1 MVALAAGLH
10 DGPLSTFTIGFE
22 GEADERPFA
31 ESVARRYGTAHHT
44 DATEIDYIEAAR
56 EQAAIFG
63 EPFGDSSSVPTHRV
77 CALARRNVTVAVS
90 GDGGDEIFAGYRR
103 YQWHQLTE
111 AVRSFLPGPVRRH
124 AIGGLAAIY
133 PKLDR
138 APRWLRAKYTLTEI
152 SLDSALG
159 FYRMVC
165 KVHADQRRSLFAS
178 GLASRLEGYDP
189 AARVTALMDEAG
201 TDDPLL
207 QAQYVDLHTWLVGDI
222 LVKVD
227 RASMAN
233 SLEVRAPLLDYEFV
247 QWAAQLP
254 ASLKLRGREGK
265 YIFKRAMERYLPPD
279 ILYRRKQGFAELL
292 ATQFRRGSGRIRER
306 LLSDQM
312 LDFGLFEPTG
322 IARLVDEHAAGRF
335 DHRYASMAPA
345 RLRGLSQN

>member
-1 MVALAAGLH
+1 MARS
-10 DGPLSTFTIGFE
+10 STFTIGFE

-31 ESVARRYGTAHHT
+31 ESVARRYGTAHHA
-44 DATEIDYIEAAR
+44 DATKIDYIEAAR
-56 EQAAIFG
+56 EQARDFRRAIRRQFLG
-63 EPFGDSSSVPTHRV
+63 ADASGLRF
-77 CALARRNVTVAVS
+77 ARRDVTVAVS

-111 AVRSFLPGPVRRH
+111 AVRSFLPARSAAARSG
-124 AIGGLAAIY
+124 ALAAIY

-247 QWAAQLP
+247 QWAARLP

-265 YIFKRAMERYLPPD
+265 YIFKRAMERLSPPGD
-279 ILYRRKQGFAELL
+279 P
-292 ATQFRRGSGRIRER
+292 
-306 LLSDQM
+306 LSAQ
-312 LDFGLFEPTG
+312 
-322 IARLVDEHAAGRF
+322 
-335 DHRYASMAPA
+335 A
-345 RLRGLSQN
+345 RLRRVARDAIPARRRTDPRTAAFRPNAGLRPVRAYGDCALG